1 MAEARNP
8 TRANRRQ
15 IGGSDRSRD
24 TVTTPSPESADT
36 ISKDKDGMTPARA
49 QPGRPASLTIV
60 VHDYAGHPGQVQLSR
75 ALAGRGHRVTH
86 QHCPSYV
93 TGKGAVEPMPDDPT
107 TLTFQPCPMEGEF
120 KRYSPVKR
128 VMQEV
133 AYGRRVGALIGSQR
147 PDVAILSN
155 IPLLAHALVAL
166 RLKRMRIPMIFWH
179 QDIYSAAIT
188 AAAEKRLG
196 AVGSVVGW
204 IADRIERTIARSSS
218 AMVAIS
224 PTFVPKLR
232 SWGVKESAIN
242 VIPNWAPIGDLP
254 VREKDNRWSQR
265 VGLSSTPVILYS
277 GTLGLKHDPSIL
289 ALVAD
294 YLRTACPEARVVV
307 VSNGKGRDWL
317 EEWKRDHGAENLVLL
332 DYQPYEELPEVM
344 GTADVLLAILEPDA
358 SKYSV
363 PSKVLSY
370 LCAGRPIVGFL
381 PGDNSIAEILEV
393 NQAGLVVDPADRDK
407 IGPAVG
413 ELLNDDE
420 RRVRM
425 GTAGRSYAESVFSP
439 SAAADQ
445 FETIIGACLIGP
457 R

>member
-1 MAEARNP
+1 MAGYSDGSSAP
-8 TRANRRQ
+8 T
-15 IGGSDRSRD
+15 
-24 TVTTPSPESADT
+24 DT
-36 ISKDKDGMTPARA
+36 ISKASVRMTPARA
-49 QPGRPASLTIV
+49 QPGMPANLTIV

-75 ALAGRGHRVTH
+75 ALAGRGHQVTH

-107 TLTFQPCPMEGEF
+107 TLSFQPCPMKGEF

-128 VMQEV
+128 VVQEV
-133 AYGRRVGALIGSQR
+133 VYGWRVGALIGSQR
-147 PDVAILSN
+147 PDVAIVSN
-155 IPLLAHALVAL
+155 VPLLAHALVAV
-166 RLKRMRIPMIFWH
+166 RLKWARIPMIFWH
-179 QDIYSAAIT
+179 QDIYSAAIG

-196 AVGSVVGW
+196 VAGRALGW
-204 IADRIERTIARSSS
+204 VADRIERSIARSSS

-224 PTFVPKLR
+224 STFVPKLR
-232 SWGVKESAIN
+232 LWGIPESAIN
-242 VIPNWAPIGDLP
+242 VIPNWAPIEDLP
-254 VREKDNRWSQR
+254 VREKLNPWSQR
-265 VGLSSTPVILYS
+265 MGLSSTPVILYT

-294 YLRTACPEARVVV
+294 HLRMARPDARVVV

-317 EEWKRDHGAENLVLL
+317 EEWKRDNGASNLVLL
-332 DYQPYEELPEVM
+332 DYQPYEDLPEVM
-344 GTADVLLAILEPDA
+344 AAADVLVAILEPDA

-370 LCAGRPIVGFL
+370 LCAGRAIVGFL

-407 IGPAVG
+407 IGPAVW
-413 ELLNDDE
+413 ELINDEE
-420 RRVRM
+420 RRLRM
-425 GTAGRSYAESVFSP
+425 GDAGRSYAESVFSP
-439 SAAADQ
+439 SSAADQ
-445 FETIIGACLIGP
+445 FETIISGCLIRP